1 MRTEGD
7 LIKINDWLLPLSW
20 IYGGMV
26 RFRNWLFDIGLKK
39 SQSFSIPIISV
50 GNITV
55 GGSGK
60 TPHVEYLIRL
70 LHDKV
75 KIAVLSRGY
84 KRKTSGYVL
93 ADKDTTMSEIGDE
106 PFQMH
111 SKFDDIY
118 VAVDAKRVR
127 GIEKLQNEEPTKD
140 VDVVLLDDAFQHR
153 YVKPGINILL
163 VDYHRL
169 IIYDKMLPAGR
180 LREPLSGK
188 NRADIVIITKC
199 PKDLKP
205 MEFRV
210 LTKAMDLYP
219 FQKLYFTCINY
230 DTPKGVFED
239 QQIAKEEL
247 KNYHALLVTGI
258 ASPKQM
264 EHDLKPMVKSM
275 QSLSFGDHHRFKN
288 KDITRINEAFEQMP
302 EPRLI
307 ITTEKDAVRLKET
320 DGLYEIVK
328 KSIYELPIKVSFMLE
343 QEDIFNDKIISYVR
357 KIQETA
363 SWLKE
368 RMTTSPKTAIILGT
382 GLGQLASEITDSYE
396 FPYSEI
402 PNFPVSTVQG
412 HAGKLIFGKLGG
424 KDIMAMEGRFH
435 YYEGYDM
442 KAVTFPERVMYELG
456 IETLFVSNASGG
468 MNPEFQIG
476 DLMIIDDHINF
487 FPEHPLRGKN
497 FPTGPRFPD
506 MHEAYDKK
514 LRDLADDIAKE
525 KGIDAKHGVY
535 VGVQG
540 PTFETPAEY
549 RMYRILGGDAVG
561 MSTVPEV
568 IVARHCGIKV
578 FGISIITDLG
588 GFDVPVEVSHEEVQI
603 AANAAQPK
611 MTEIMREII
620 RRS

>member
-205 MEFRV
+205 M
-210 LTKAMDLYP
+210 
-219 FQKLYFTCINY
+219 
-230 DTPKGVFED
+230 
-239 QQIAKEEL
+239 
-247 KNYHALLVTGI
+247 
-258 ASPKQM
+258 
-264 EHDLKPMVKSM
+264 VKSM

-357 KIQETA
+357 KN
-363 SWLKE
+363 S
-368 RMTTSPKTAIILGT
+368 RNSILAKRKDDNKSEDSNHT
-382 GLGQLASEITDSYE
+382 GNRSRT
-396 FPYSEI
+396 
-402 PNFPVSTVQG
+402 
-412 HAGKLIFGKLGG
+412 
-424 KDIMAMEGRFH
+424 
-435 YYEGYDM
+435 
-442 KAVTFPERVMYELG
+442 
-456 IETLFVSNASGG
+456 
-468 MNPEFQIG
+468 
-476 DLMIIDDHINF
+476 
-487 FPEHPLRGKN
+487 
-497 FPTGPRFPD
+497 
-506 MHEAYDKK
+506 
-514 LRDLADDIAKE
+514 
-525 KGIDAKHGVY
+525 
-535 VGVQG
+535 
-540 PTFETPAEY
+540 
-549 RMYRILGGDAVG
+549 
-561 MSTVPEV
+561 
-568 IVARHCGIKV
+568 
-578 FGISIITDLG
+578 IS
-588 GFDVPVEVSHEEVQI
+588 FR
-603 AANAAQPK
+603 NN
-611 MTEIMREII
+611 
-620 RRS
+620 